1 MKISIGSDHAGFDLK
16 KKLIGKMGES
26 SGKIK
31 LLQESI
37 LVEERYIKV
46 IIEQMTKNID
56 LAKHIG
62 ISTSEQ
68 KKAIGDTTKA
78 IDESN
83 MLVAEMVLEIRE
95 LSNTSNSILKN
106 ATELLMKSKEAV

>member
-1 MKISIGSDHAGFDLK
+1 
-16 KKLIGKMGES
+16 MGES

-46 IIEQMTKNID
+46 IIEQMSKNIQ
-56 LAKHIG
+56 LARSIG
-62 ISTSEQ
+62 TSTTEQ
-68 KKAIGDTTKA
+68 KKAIEDTTLA
-78 IDESN
+78 IDHAN
-83 MLVAEMVLEIRE
+83 QVVAEMVNEIHQ